1 MPSRKRHVCVIKSL
15 MRNMET
21 VRLELKQ
28 CAVLLLPC
36 QSREQTRAVPQTG
49 AGDAGGGAGLY
60 VSNERW
66 QETLPAPTHV
76 FLLLP
81 LHTHTRTHAHRL
93 DISNRFTGAERSFYF
108 SVNHSLSHVL
118 RTQSQPPRR
127 SITSQYCLAQKQD
140 QCIIQ
145 MTVRAFYKSLMWI
158 SSSWLEGSSC
168 RYFIRVPSS
177 RAL

>member
-1 MPSRKRHVCVIKSL
+1 
-15 MRNMET
+15 MET
-21 VRLELKQ
+21 VRLGLKQ
-28 CAVLLLPC
+28 CAVLPLPC
-36 QSREQTRAVPQTG
+36 RSREQTRAVPQTG
-49 AGDAGGGAGLY
+49 EGDAGGGAGLY

-81 LHTHTRTHAHRL
+81 LHTHTCTHSRTRARAHTHTLNISIRL
-93 DISNRFTGAERSFYF
+93 TCFEWSFYF

-118 RTQSQPPRR
+118 KTESQPPR

-145 MTVRAFYKSLMWI
+145 MTVRALYKSLMWI
-158 SSSWLEGSSC
+158 SSSWLEGEQLQV
-168 RYFIRVPSS
+168 F
-177 RAL
+177 